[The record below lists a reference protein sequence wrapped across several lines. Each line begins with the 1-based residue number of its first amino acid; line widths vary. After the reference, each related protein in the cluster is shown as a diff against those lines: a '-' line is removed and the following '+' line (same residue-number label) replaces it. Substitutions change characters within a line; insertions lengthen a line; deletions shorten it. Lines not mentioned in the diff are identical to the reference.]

1 MEAAIISLSVEA
13 IGITMRIAGSV
24 VVSFVILTHMVVV
37 QVIVRKHK
45 KHEGIAPVYRQTK
58 EQIPRAAAVRRR
70 SRLVLKQEGELY

>member
-13 IGITMRIAGSV
+13 I
-24 VVSFVILTHMVVV
+24 V